1 MPSGGPAW
9 GGDTGLIGTR
19 GSETGW
25 SKKENCERE
34 KGGGKCKCG
43 ELGRGEKEKKK
54 DMDEKKEKEGME
66 EKEETVGYP
75 GLWTP
80 CHPCGRKSE
89 RGS

>member
-1 MPSGGPAW
+1 
-9 GGDTGLIGTR
+9 
-19 GSETGW
+19 
-25 SKKENCERE
+25 
-34 KGGGKCKCG
+34 
-43 ELGRGEKEKKK
+43 
-54 DMDEKKEKEGME
+54 MDEKKEKEGME